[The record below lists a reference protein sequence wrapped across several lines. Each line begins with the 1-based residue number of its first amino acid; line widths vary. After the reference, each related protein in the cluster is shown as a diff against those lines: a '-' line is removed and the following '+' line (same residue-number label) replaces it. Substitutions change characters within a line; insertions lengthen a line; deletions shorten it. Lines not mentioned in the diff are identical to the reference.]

1 MLSHNKQIGYTCKVC
16 KMNVRSREAL
26 KRHENLHTKKPGD
39 KYECRYCLSYFPNIG
54 AKVAHERASHSG
66 AKDLFKCSVNCVLED
81 KDLIPRVFPSIHPAI
96 CEYKKPIVRTNNST
110 SIMLTMGLLSS

>member
-54 AKVAHERASHSG
+54 AKVAHERASHSD
-66 AKDLFKCSVNCVLED
+66 AKDLFKCSVKTCRFVGSDAASLRSHIN
-81 KDLIPRVFPSIHPAI
+81 KFKHYT
-96 CEYKKPIVRTNNST
+96 CE
-110 SIMLTMGLLSS
+110 